1 MKKTGY
7 LVIFLYT
14 FFVLGIIFHYIFN
27 LFNLEWQKLLNNLDL
42 LQSFAF
48 FVLVLGLALT
58 IFLAAAARFLQH
70 LSLSQ
75 VQKNLKDILE
85 GRGIQETGQAELD
98 DSFVHLKEKLDSLT
112 ENLQKSENQALQ
124 AEEKIIEKERRR
136 IARDLH
142 DTVSQELFAANMILS
157 GVAGNVERLDKD
169 NLQQQLKGIADILE
183 TAQKDLRI
191 LLLHLRPTELENRT
205 LVEGMNVLIKEL
217 TDKSDL
223 TVQFKHE
230 VVSLPKQIEEHIF
243 RIIQE
248 IINNTLRHAQASR
261 LDIYLYQT
269 PNRLKLKVSDDG
281 IGFDPASLAD
291 MSYGLKNIEDRVHD
305 MAGTLKIL
313 TAPKKGVSIEIS
325 VPLLEGEKDENITS
339 G

>member
-1 MKKTGY
+1 M
-7 LVIFLYT
+7 
-14 FFVLGIIFHYIFN
+14 
-27 LFNLEWQKLLNNLDL
+27 
-42 LQSFAF
+42 
-48 FVLVLGLALT
+48 
-58 IFLAAAARFLQH
+58 
-70 LSLSQ
+70 
-75 VQKNLKDILE
+75 
-85 GRGIQETGQAELD
+85 
-98 DSFVHLKEKLDSLT
+98 
-112 ENLQKSENQALQ
+112 
-124 AEEKIIEKERRR
+124 
-136 IARDLH
+136 H

-261 LDIYLYQT
+261 LDVYLYQT

-281 IGFDPASLAD
+281 IGFDPTSLAD

-325 VPLLEGEKDENITS
+325 VPLLEGKKDENITS

>member
-1 MKKTGY
+1 MKKTSY

-27 LFNLEWQKLLNNLDL
+27 LFNLEWQKLLNNLEL

-75 VQKNLKDILE
+75 VQKNLKAILE

-98 DSFVHLKEKLDSLT
+98 DSFVHLKEKVDSLT

-124 AEEKIIEKERRR
+124 AEETIIEKERRR
-136 IARDLH
+136 I
-142 DTVSQELFAANMILS
+142 
-157 GVAGNVERLDKD
+157 VAGNVERLDKD
-169 NLQQQLKGIADILE
+169 NLQQQLKGIADILD

-230 VVSLPKQIEEHIF
+230 VIGLPKQIEEHIF

-248 IINNTLRHAQASR
+248 IINNTLRHAQARR

-269 PNRLKLKVSDDG
+269 PNRLKL
-281 IGFDPASLAD
+281 
-291 MSYGLKNIEDRVHD
+291 
-305 MAGTLKIL
+305 
-313 TAPKKGVSIEIS
+313 
-325 VPLLEGEKDENITS
+325 
-339 G
+339 

>member
-1 MKKTGY
+1 M
-7 LVIFLYT
+7 
-14 FFVLGIIFHYIFN
+14 
-27 LFNLEWQKLLNNLDL
+27 
-42 LQSFAF
+42 
-48 FVLVLGLALT
+48 
-58 IFLAAAARFLQH
+58 
-70 LSLSQ
+70 
-75 VQKNLKDILE
+75 
-85 GRGIQETGQAELD
+85 
-98 DSFVHLKEKLDSLT
+98 
-112 ENLQKSENQALQ
+112 
-124 AEEKIIEKERRR
+124 
-136 IARDLH
+136 H

-157 GVAGNVERLDKD
+157 GVAGNVEHLDKN
-169 NLQQQLKGIADILE
+169 NLQKQLKGIADILE

-281 IGFDPASLAD
+281 IGFDPTSLAD

-313 TAPKKGVSIEIS
+313 TAPKKGVSIEVS

>member
-1 MKKTGY
+1 MKKTSY

-27 LFNLEWQKLLNNLDL
+27 LFNLEWQKLLNNLEL

-75 VQKNLKDILE
+75 VQKNLKTIL
-85 GRGIQETGQAELD
+85 QETGQVELD
-98 DSFVHLKEKLDSLT
+98 DSLIRLKEKLDSLT

-124 AEEKIIEKERRR
+124 SEEKIIEKERRR

-169 NLQQQLKGIADILE
+169 NLQRQLKGIADILE

-281 IGFDPASLAD
+281 IGFDPASLTD

>member
-1 MKKTGY
+1 MKKTSY

-27 LFNLEWQKLLNNLDL
+27 IFNFEWQKLLNNLEL
-42 LQSFAF
+42 LQSFMF
-48 FVLVLGLALT
+48 FVVVLGLSLT
-58 IFLAAAARFLQH
+58 VLLIAAAKFLQF
-70 LSLSQ
+70 LSVSQ
-75 VQKNLKDILE
+75 VQKNVKYILE
-85 GRGIQETGQAELD
+85 GKALEATGQAELD
-98 DSFVHLKEKLDSLT
+98 YSLLQLEEKVHTLT
-112 ENLQKSENQALQ
+112 ENLQKSENQSLQ
-124 AEEKIIEKERRR
+124 AEEKIVEKERRR

-157 GVAGNVERLDKD
+157 GVAGNVERLEKE
-169 NLQQQLKGIADILE
+169 NLQEQLKGIADILD

-205 LVEGMNVLIKEL
+205 LVEGMDVLIKEL
-217 TDKSDL
+217 RDKSDL

-230 VVSLPKQIEEHIF
+230 VASLPKQIEEHIF

-248 IINNTLRHAQASR
+248 VINNTLRHAQANR

-269 PNRLKLKVSDDG
+269 RNELKLKVSDDG
-281 IGFDPASLAD
+281 IGFEPATLD
-291 MSYGLKNIEDRVHD
+291 ELSYGLKNIEDRVHD
-305 MAGTLKIL
+305 MAGSLKIL
-313 TAPKKGVSIEIS
+313 TAPKKGFSIEIC
-325 VPLLEGEKDENITS
+325 VPLLEGGKDENITS